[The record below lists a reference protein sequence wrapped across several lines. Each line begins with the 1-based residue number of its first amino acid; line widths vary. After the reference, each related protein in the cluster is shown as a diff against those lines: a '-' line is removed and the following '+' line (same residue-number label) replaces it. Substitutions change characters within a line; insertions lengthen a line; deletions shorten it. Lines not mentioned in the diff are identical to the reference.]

1 MKKIDS
7 SGKLPTISFITISKY
22 NSKELVDTINSLLDQ
37 INEENIEYIIVISE
51 RLSHEIKNMIFKK
64 RESINL
70 KLIECRDKGLYDAMN
85 LGISSST
92 GKYLYFLNAG
102 DLLIDKKLNS
112 LCSYINENEP
122 CNCLA
127 FSTVQ
132 SIGKRKWIRNPV
144 NNILFPFLQSKML
157 PPHQGFLSPNTKE
170 RIFFNTQL
178 KLTADS
184 SWMRESIK
192 KFGVIYFNE
201 VICDFELNGISSVP
215 SIRLIRLRLFEKNY
229 HLVLSEMVKL
239 FLFILLGADNYF
251 KITFYLKGMKKI

>member
-1 MKKIDS
+1 MNFPGQINFSYNTDGNTLSLKIC
-7 SGKLPTISFITISKY
+7 FNRISK
-22 NSKELVDTINSLLDQ
+22 
-37 INEENIEYIIVISE
+37 
-51 RLSHEIKNMIFKK
+51 
-64 RESINL
+64 
-70 KLIECRDKGLYDAMN
+70 
-85 LGISSST
+85 
-92 GKYLYFLNAG
+92 
-102 DLLIDKKLNS
+102 
-112 LCSYINENEP
+112 
-122 CNCLA
+122 
-127 FSTVQ
+127 
-132 SIGKRKWIRNPV
+132 
-144 NNILFPFLQSKML
+144 
-157 PPHQGFLSPNTKE
+157 NTKE

-239 FLFILLGADNYF
+239 FLFILLGSDNYF

>member
-1 MKKIDS
+1 
-7 SGKLPTISFITISKY
+7 
-22 NSKELVDTINSLLDQ
+22 
-37 INEENIEYIIVISE
+37 
-51 RLSHEIKNMIFKK
+51 
-64 RESINL
+64 
-70 KLIECRDKGLYDAMN
+70 
-85 LGISSST
+85 
-92 GKYLYFLNAG
+92 
-102 DLLIDKKLNS
+102 
-112 LCSYINENEP
+112 
-122 CNCLA
+122 
-127 FSTVQ
+127 
-132 SIGKRKWIRNPV
+132 
-144 NNILFPFLQSKML
+144 ML

-239 FLFILLGADNYF
+239 FLFILLGSDNYF